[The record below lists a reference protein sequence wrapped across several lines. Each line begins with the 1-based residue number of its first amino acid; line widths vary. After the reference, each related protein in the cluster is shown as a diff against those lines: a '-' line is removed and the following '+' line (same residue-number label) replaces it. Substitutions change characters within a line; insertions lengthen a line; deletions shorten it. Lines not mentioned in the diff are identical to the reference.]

1 VSRRTFLKFCGAMA
15 AALALPASYGP
26 RIAAALSTAPRLPVI
41 WLEGQDCAG
50 NTEGFLR
57 ASHPTVADL
66 VLDTLDVEYHETIMA
81 AAGDAAEKS
90 LRDTMAA
97 HPGGYV
103 AIVEGAVPLAEDGT
117 YCLIAGRTFRSMV
130 EDVCGNALLTITVG
144 SCAFDGGL
152 PAANGGPTGAT
163 GIATIV
169 PGAKVINLPGCP
181 MNVQNLTATIV
192 HYLTFGE
199 LPATDSLGR
208 PYFAYGQLLHDQCE
222 RRAHFDA
229 GEYVL
234 AWGDEGARKGWCL
247 YKMGCKGPET
257 MAECPTTRYASG
269 ASWPVRAGHGCI
281 GCHSAGF
288 WDAMSPFY
296 RRLPPPLMVAPQL
309 NVDVYGQALV
319 GGVIALTAVH
329 GVASVVREHRSRGG
343 HEAAAAEPAQAHA
356 AESAQTTTAG
366 PDGSPEAET
375 EPGAEPSTAEAATE
389 PAPVPEPAAGH
400 GPAQADAVAEPEA
413 GPEPGQPAA
422 AVAPEQP
429 PETEPSAAGPEPE
442 PPPRSGEHPGA
453 PGDDR

>member
-1 VSRRTFLKFCGAMA
+1 MGGPGAQHPVRRSMLADERSGEPTLLEDLRRRGVSRRAFLKFCGAMTAVLALPPSFAPRVA
-15 AALALPASYGP
+15 AALA
-26 RIAAALSTAPRLPVI
+26 TAPRLPVI

-130 EDVCGNALLTITVG
+130 EDVCENALLTITVG

-163 GIATIV
+163 GVATLI

-257 MAECPTTRYASG
+257 FANCPTVRFNDRT
-269 ASWPVRAGHGCI
+269 SWPVKAGHGCV
-281 GCHSAGF
+281 GCTMPRF
-288 WDAMSPFY
+288 WDQMSPFY
-296 RRLPPPLMVAPQL
+296 RRLSNPPGFA
-309 NVDVYGQALV
+309 VDVTADQLGLGLV
-319 GGVIALTAVH
+319 AVVTGLSVAHGTISYARGRGKEAHGPEGEVI
-329 GVASVVREHRSRGG
+329 GPIED
-343 HEAAAAEPAQAHA
+343 EAAEPV
-356 AESAQTTTAG
+356 
-366 PDGSPEAET
+366 
-375 EPGAEPSTAEAATE
+375 AAT
-389 PAPVPEPAAGH
+389 VAAT
-400 GPAQADAVAEPEA
+400 
-413 GPEPGQPAA
+413 
-422 AVAPEQP
+422 P
-429 PETEPSAAGPEPE
+429 PERSADG
-442 PPPRSGEHPGA
+442 RGEES
-453 PGDDR
+453 